1 MSETKTIEEL
11 VKKYHIKPNVI
22 TKEMAGEPLKYELLR
37 SSDLKV
43 DAEYQRLISKVTIEK
58 CGHLRRDLLAS
69 ILVSRRPESLGDWSG
84 DFVFDGQHK
93 TIMHYVSGIEEEG
106 DDTTWLPCQVKVWPE
121 EYTLDEIRKGEADLF
136 IKHNTWRKNPTQ
148 VDKYRSEAFFGNEEA
163 LKIESVL
170 KNLCLQIDGFGSSED
185 DATRL
190 KTPNPFFRC
199 VLQDLETK
207 KFDGK
212 KNAEYLKGTY
222 CYYWMKAALTQYNT
236 TFPND
241 TVIHGQVLRTLLL
254 AIRFAE
260 EGLTNGTQ
268 RKFKEFLNEF
278 LLWSFNSTNLVKNQ
292 GGFSGPAYILHD
304 RIIDSYNRR
313 EANMI
318 GKGAQTIG
326 PETLLSASA
335 IDKDFA
341 HPDIS

>member
-170 KNLCLQIDGFGSSED
+170 KNLNLQIDGFGSSED
-185 DATRL
+185 DAKKL

-199 VLQDLETK
+199 VLQDLEMK
-207 KFDGK
+207 KFK
-212 KNAEYLKGTY
+212 TEAAQSHYTY
-222 CYYWMKAALTQYNT
+222 FWMRAALKQYT
-236 TFPND
+236 ITFPKD

-254 AIRFAE
+254 AIMFAE

-268 RKFKEFLNEF
+268 RKFKKFLNES
-278 LLWSFNSTNLVKNQ
+278 LLRYYNSTNLIKNY
-292 GGFSGPAYILHD
+292 GGFSGPSYILHD
-304 RIIDSYNRR
+304 RIINSYNTM
-313 EANMI
+313 EGNLV
-318 GKGAQTIG
+318 GQGAQTIG

-335 IDKDFA
+335 IDKAFT